1 MKQRIRLIIIF
12 AFTMSYTGFS
22 QETPVSPP
30 ITNPP
35 FQNAPKDFNS
45 FKERLYFGG
54 NVGAWFGSTTYIYLQ
69 PLVGCKI
76 NKQFS
81 IGGGF
86 TYNYFS
92 QTYGGQKYTSSI
104 YGGNTF
110 ARYLILENFFA
121 QVGWDR
127 LSVPDYTTGIMDS
140 RAWVDNILVG
150 GGYRQSFS
158 ERGSFVAGIF
168 YNINQ
173 TPLSPYP
180 NPIVQI
186 GFNIGL

>member
-1 MKQRIRLIIIF
+1 MKKSVLYFFVFLSIHHIV
-12 AFTMSYTGFS
+12 FS
-22 QETPVSPP
+22 QDNRPALPP
-30 ITNPP
+30 INQNPL
-35 FQNAPKDFNS
+35 APGDFNS

-54 NVGAWFGSTTYIYLQ
+54 NVGAWFGSTTFINLS

-76 NKQFS
+76 TKQFS
-81 IGGGF
+81 IGVGV
-86 TYNYFS
+86 TYNYYS
-92 QTYGGQKYTSSI
+92 QTYGTQKYTSSI
-104 YGGNTF
+104 YGGNIF

-127 LSVPDYTTGIMDS
+127 LSVPDFNSPIKNS
-140 RAWVDNILVG
+140 RVWVDNILLG
-150 GGYRQSFS
+150 GGYRQAFS
-158 ERGSFVAGIF
+158 ERGSFVAAIF

-180 NPIVQI
+180 NPIIQI